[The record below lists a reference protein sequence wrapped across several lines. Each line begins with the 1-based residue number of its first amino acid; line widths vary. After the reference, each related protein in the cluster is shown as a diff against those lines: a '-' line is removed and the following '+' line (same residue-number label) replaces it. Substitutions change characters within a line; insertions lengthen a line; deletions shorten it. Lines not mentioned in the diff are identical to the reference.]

1 MDPQS
6 HVSLGVARG
15 FRSADTSP
23 ANGARNGA
31 RTRASPHSARVS
43 PYPERIRTSTGTPPP
58 PGPIRRRT
66 PPAVT
71 ASARSNPI
79 PAPSTSQ
86 QPTLGA
92 ARSPAASSRA
102 RRSPF
107 PSTASQPRTPSSAP
121 RRASPRAASPIGRP
135 EQQLPASPLN
145 ATSHQYQL
153 VVQPILK
160 ATMSQRDAS
169 GESLKD
175 FAVNGSTFREIAHK
189 LWEHFGHHVKG
200 RAVKHNG
207 IWSLEPPAED
217 QWQKMMQLKL
227 NKHLVDST
235 KTEAAWN
242 QWLVSSRGKTVKLL
256 IFKYGMALTKAKDL
270 DNFEATCI
278 RPRETDRAGATAEV
292 SLREVANEL
301 EAHWGSRFQ
310 ATTVT
315 WRLWANHITRNLNR
329 SNWREKLLQP
339 PPVHIVQLLRASAT
353 QVEQRMANLT
363 RSARMAQD
371 CVVGS
376 LAAYEALQRDWA
388 AFGQRLAAHKENLT
402 SKQNAIDAFLGD
414 LELIPIAEVVDPLPL
429 IENIDDFEHAE

>member
-207 IWSLEPPAED
+207 IW
-217 QWQKMMQLKL
+217 
-227 NKHLVDST
+227 
-235 KTEAAWN
+235 
-242 QWLVSSRGKTVKLL
+242 
-256 IFKYGMALTKAKDL
+256 YGMALTKAKDL

-339 PPVHIVQLLRASAT
+339 PPVYIVQLLRASAT

-376 LAAYEALQRDWA
+376 LAAYEALHQEWTAFGERSQRDWA